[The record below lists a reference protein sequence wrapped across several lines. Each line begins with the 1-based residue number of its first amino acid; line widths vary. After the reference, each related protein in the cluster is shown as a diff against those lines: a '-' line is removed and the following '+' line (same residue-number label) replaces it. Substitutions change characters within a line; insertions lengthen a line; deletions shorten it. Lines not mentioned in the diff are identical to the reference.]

1 MIRSIHA
8 LTAVILAMALA
19 THAWCQEPMQE
30 PSQFQPAPDAEI
42 VTLDQP
48 RHRIALPA
56 HAPGV
61 APEASPR
68 GPDRSFPLDPAWH
81 VARVAITEDGQI
93 AYLLVFD
100 THQKEQAERYLNAEV
115 SIRRISLD
123 TGEETARY
131 DFPAP
136 FASTQYP
143 SAWGN
148 GDAGLT
154 VSASGQ
160 SLIAAFLP
168 FALITTNQADQKYKQ
183 AMTFFR
189 WDTQTK
195 ELTHERLLQPGA
207 GQWKMLPGDDRMI
220 VWKPGQDT
228 SQIECWDTSDLSAT
242 PRVQFPFS
250 PAGQPRRDGTIRIWR
265 QCTAYD
271 HANKTLNMML
281 HWRRRP
287 AEDRPFA
294 WEDWFRQFDTQT
306 GQPIGPGTK
315 FRNVHSLMPVALN
328 GDHLLLREE
337 DRSGLDHRQTA
348 HVWNIRNREH
358 VAAIDVT
365 PISKSY
371 DHRVDLTPDG
381 SAVIYE
387 NRLLDLHT
395 FTWTPARADTG
406 TGVFSAITPDGRHVI
421 QAPGPSRLRAHDGA
435 QLNVYD
441 LK

>member
-8 LTAVILAMALA
+8 LTAVVLAMALA
-19 THAWCQEPMQE
+19 PHARSQEPVQE
-30 PSQFQPAPDAEI
+30 PSRFQPAPDAEV
-42 VTLDQP
+42 VTLDKP
-48 RHRIALPA
+48 RHRVALPA
-56 HAPGV
+56 
-61 APEASPR
+61 PEESPR
-68 GPDRSFPLDPAWH
+68 GPDQSFPLDPAWH
-81 VARVAITEDGQI
+81 VARSAITEDGQN

-100 THQKEQAERYLNAEV
+100 TGRKEQAKPFSNANV

-131 DFPAP
+131 DFPEP
-136 FASTQYP
+136 FDSTQYP

-154 VSASGQ
+154 VSASEK

-168 FALITTNQADQKYKQ
+168 YYLRHVVQADQKYKQ
-183 AMTFFR
+183 GMSLFR

-195 ELTHERLLQPGA
+195 ERTDERLLQTGA
-207 GQWKMLPGDDRMI
+207 AKWRMLVGDDRMI
-220 VWKPGQDT
+220 VWKNDQGIK
-228 SQIECWDTSDLSAT
+228 QIECWDTSDLSVI
-242 PRVQFPFS
+242 PWVEFPNS
-250 PAGQPRRDGTIRIWR
+250 PPKHPLRDGTTTIWR
-265 QCTAYD
+265 DCIAYD
-271 HANKTLNMML
+271 MANNRLNVML
-281 HWRRRP
+281 HWRNRSAP
-287 AEDRPFA
+287 GQSTT
-294 WEDWFRQFDTQT
+294 WLDWLEQYDTRT
-306 GQPIGPGTK
+306 GQPIGPGTI
-315 FRNVHSLMPVALN
+315 FENVHTLMPVALN

-337 DRSGLDHRQTA
+337 DRSGVDHRQTA

-365 PISKSY
+365 SILKSY
-371 DHRVDLTPDG
+371 YHRVNLTPDG

-395 FTWTPARADTG
+395 FTWTPARASTG
-406 TGVFSAITPDGRHVI
+406 DGVFSAITPDGRRVI
-421 QAPGPSRLRAHDGA
+421 EVPGPSRLRNHDGA